1 MHEIWPRKR
10 GASGGNGTCD
20 RAEASS
26 GLFLTVGKRQDAAS
40 GLLFPR
46 GFTLLEL
53 LVSMA
58 VMSIVLLVLL
68 QTTSV
73 SLNMWRASERK
84 ISAGREGR
92 GAIQLIDQDF
102 KGIIAPTNTALRPAL
117 VGNTGFR
124 FLTLKPLDFQDTNTA
139 AGNVGDVCFV
149 EYRFTNNAIERRSV
163 DSKLTFDALT
173 NGTPSFPTNTNTIT
187 FHIVATNVIDAVW
200 ATNDGYV
207 QLFFKAAPSADA
219 LNNYIS
225 GINTNNQQVEQFFYQ
240 AKMP

>member
-1 MHEIWPRKR
+1 MRKIWPIKR
-10 GASGGNGTCD
+10 GASGCQGVCHK
-20 RAEASS
+20 A
-26 GLFLTVGKRQDAAS
+26 DAAPAS
-40 GLLFPR
+40 FFPR

-68 QTTSV
+68 QTTSA

-102 KGIIAPTNTALRPAL
+102 KGIIAPTNPALRPAL

-149 EYRFTNNAIERRSV
+149 EYRFANNAIERGSV

-173 NGTPSFPTNTNTIT
+173 GGSPAFPSPST

-200 ATNDGYV
+200 ATNSGYV

-225 GINTNNQQVEQFFYQ
+225 GINTNNQQVEQFFFQ
-240 AKMP
+240 AKLP

>member
-1 MHEIWPRKR
+1 MQKICPSKR
-10 GASGGNGTCD
+10 GTISGRGQ
-20 RAEASS
+20 AEAP
-26 GLFLTVGKRQDAAS
+26 A
-40 GLLFPR
+40 
-46 GFTLLEL
+46 FTLLEL

-58 VMSIVLLVLL
+58 VMSILLLVLL
-68 QTTSV
+68 QTTAT

-102 KGIIAPTNTALRPAL
+102 KGMIAPANPALRPAM
-117 VGNTGFR
+117 VGQTEFR

-149 EYRFTNNAIERRSV
+149 EYRFANNAMERGSV

-173 NGTPSFPTNTNTIT
+173 NSSPSFPVPSS

-200 ATNDGYV
+200 ATTNGYV
-207 QLFFKAAPSADA
+207 QLFFKAAPSAEA
-219 LNNYIS
+219 RNNYIS
-225 GINTNNQQVEQFFYQ
+225 GLNTNNQQVEQFFFQ

>member
-1 MHEIWPRKR
+1 MQMIRPSIR
-10 GASGGNGTCD
+10 GATGDS
-20 RAEASS
+20 RACHKVE
-26 GLFLTVGKRQDAAS
+26 AAS
-40 GLLFPR
+40 CRFHFLHPR

-58 VMSIVLLVLL
+58 VMSLVLLVLL

-92 GAIQLIDQDF
+92 GALQLIDQDF
-102 KGIIAPTNTALRPAL
+102 KSMFAPTNPALRPTL

-124 FLTLKPLDFQDTNTA
+124 FLTLKPLDFQDTTPPA
-139 AGNVGDVCFV
+139 KVGDVCFV
-149 EYRFTNNAIERRSV
+149 EYRFANNAIERGSV
-163 DSKLTFDALT
+163 DSKPTFDALT
-173 NGTPSFPTNTNTIT
+173 GGSAALPAPST
-187 FHIVATNVIDAVW
+187 FHIVATNVIEAVW
-200 ATNDGYV
+200 MTNNGYV

-225 GINTNNQQVEQFFYQ
+225 GINTNNQQVEQFFFQ
-240 AKMP
+240 GKLP